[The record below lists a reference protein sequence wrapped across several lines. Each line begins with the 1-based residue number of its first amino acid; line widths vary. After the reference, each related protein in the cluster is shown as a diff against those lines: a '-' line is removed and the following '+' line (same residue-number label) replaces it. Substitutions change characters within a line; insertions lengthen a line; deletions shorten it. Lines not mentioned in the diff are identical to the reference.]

1 MAPLCTIFTLLCLIS
16 ISEGHQEVKVQVHQ
30 DTVLPC
36 SISKNQT
43 VSVLKWSRPELN
55 GDGYVYFYR
64 NRRVYHNYQH
74 PSFQGRIELREPQMK
89 NGDVSLILRNVTL
102 GDSGTYECYTS
113 LKSGGHSKRDETSHF
128 IRLTVMD
135 GSNENRFDSRWQAE
149 EQDGNHNSD
158 QTTAGLVFAAGG
170 SIVVVAVAVLLRWQ
184 AKKGKKRRHN

>member
-128 IRLTVMD
+128 IRLTVM
-135 GSNENRFDSRWQAE
+135 G
-149 EQDGNHNSD
+149 
-158 QTTAGLVFAAGG
+158 
-170 SIVVVAVAVLLRWQ
+170 
-184 AKKGKKRRHN
+184 